1 MDNWKCLRKTDERSR
16 HDAAEKR
23 GEMGM
28 REVSVLIV
36 DDDEGVRRTLELI
49 LERKGFDVRTAT
61 TGTEALE
68 VAADTAFN
76 VALLDIQLPDRKGT
90 ELVGPLRAIQP
101 HMGQILIT
109 GYAST
114 ETAVAALNE
123 GADAYVTKP
132 LNIDVVLKEVTK
144 VLERQRLLAE
154 KKEAEEQLRESEER
168 YRSLF
173 TGVPVGLYRTTPRGQ
188 VIDANPALVEMLG
201 YPDRAT
207 LLGADVE
214 AGFLDAEARARWQAR
229 MQQEDIVRH
238 FEVRLRRYDG
248 EMIWALDSARAVK
261 GEDGPVAYYEGSL
274 QDITERKEA
283 ERALQDRVK
292 ELRCLYAVQRDV
304 EQLDLE
310 PGELCRRIMQHVV
323 PAMRFPD
330 IAVAAIALEGL
341 LFGDQR
347 FEEAL
352 PEGLRAD
359 IRVGDES
366 VGWVSIRYLE
376 RKPFLRPAEQKLLTA
391 VADSLALWVERRR
404 AHAALRKS
412 EVRYRTLFNS
422 ANDAIF
428 VHDLKG
434 YFLEVNDVA
443 CQRLGYSREE
453 LLQMRA
459 PDIDATAYAAKFEAR
474 VSELLRRGYLYIET
488 VHTRRDGTTVPTE
501 LSTRIIDYN
510 GEEAVLTVA
519 RDVSEREE
527 MERRLRRQERL
538 ATLGQLAGGIAHD
551 TNNALM
557 SIMLCAELLQR
568 DPDLPEALSQD
579 VDTILYET
587 SEAAD
592 IMRRVLDF
600 SRQAPLETRAIDL
613 GTVVEETLH
622 VLRRVMPESMDIIWE
637 APEDPFVLRADPSRI
652 HQVIMNLAI
661 NARDAMP
668 SGGKLEIGLSSL
680 RMSPDEEP
688 PVSGMESREWIA
700 LHVADTGTGLSDE
713 AMEHLFEPFFTTK
726 PEGAGTGLGLAQVYG
741 IVEQHGGHIA
751 VESASGEGARF
762 TVYLPAH
769 EGEPTSDVPRPPG
782 RAVPRGVGET
792 VLVVED
798 ERGIR
803 ETCARALEGLG
814 YAVLTAADGKQ
825 AVRIVRSGQT
835 LDLVLTDIV
844 MPNMD
849 GLELIRS
856 LQSLAPK
863 VPVVAMTGY
872 VLDERVSNIQEGDYV
887 PFLHKPIDYESLGEI
902 VHAAL
907 HMRKRD
913 GDSRSVPD

>member
-1 MDNWKCLRKTDERSR
+1 
-16 HDAAEKR
+16 
-23 GEMGM
+23 
-28 REVSVLIV
+28 
-36 DDDEGVRRTLELI
+36 
-49 LERKGFDVRTAT
+49 
-61 TGTEALE
+61 
-68 VAADTAFN
+68 
-76 VALLDIQLPDRKGT
+76 
-90 ELVGPLRAIQP
+90 
-101 HMGQILIT
+101 
-109 GYAST
+109 
-114 ETAVAALNE
+114 
-123 GADAYVTKP
+123 
-132 LNIDVVLKEVTK
+132 
-144 VLERQRLLAE
+144 
-154 KKEAEEQLRESEER
+154 
-168 YRSLF
+168 
-173 TGVPVGLYRTTPRGQ
+173 
-188 VIDANPALVEMLG
+188 
-201 YPDRAT
+201 
-207 LLGADVE
+207 
-214 AGFLDAEARARWQAR
+214 
-229 MQQEDIVRH
+229 
-238 FEVRLRRYDG
+238 
-248 EMIWALDSARAVK
+248 
-261 GEDGPVAYYEGSL
+261 
-274 QDITERKEA
+274 
-283 ERALQDRVK
+283 
-292 ELRCLYAVQRDV
+292 
-304 EQLDLE
+304 
-310 PGELCRRIMQHVV
+310 
-323 PAMRFPD
+323 
-330 IAVAAIALEGL
+330 
-341 LFGDQR
+341 
-347 FEEAL
+347 
-352 PEGLRAD
+352 
-359 IRVGDES
+359 
-366 VGWVSIRYLE
+366 
-376 RKPFLRPAEQKLLTA
+376 
-391 VADSLALWVERRR
+391 
-404 AHAALRKS
+404 
-412 EVRYRTLFNS
+412 
-422 ANDAIF
+422 
-428 VHDLKG
+428 
-434 YFLEVNDVA
+434 
-443 CQRLGYSREE
+443 
-453 LLQMRA
+453 
-459 PDIDATAYAAKFEAR
+459 
-474 VSELLRRGYLYIET
+474 
-488 VHTRRDGTTVPTE
+488 
-501 LSTRIIDYN
+501 
-510 GEEAVLTVA
+510 
-519 RDVSEREE
+519 
-527 MERRLRRQERL
+527 
-538 ATLGQLAGGIAHD
+538 
-551 TNNALM
+551 M